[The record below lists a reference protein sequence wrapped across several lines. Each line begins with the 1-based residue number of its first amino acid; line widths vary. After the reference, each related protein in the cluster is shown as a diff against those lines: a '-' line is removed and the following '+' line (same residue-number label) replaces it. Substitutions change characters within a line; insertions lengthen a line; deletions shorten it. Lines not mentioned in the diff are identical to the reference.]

1 MIREKQKEEIDMH
14 LKLLEQQKQE
24 ELIQDA
30 HINNTMNQ
38 QLQNFG
44 ASEQEQE
51 QQKREYLRSVMEDNK
66 RLMQYRNQAK
76 QREKEME
83 LELEKNT
90 TRLDFFDRHRSFR

>member
-1 MIREKQKEEIDMH
+1 MH